1 MAHQQRRLVAIV
13 SADVVGYSRLMEAD
27 EDGTYAR
34 LKARFQEL
42 VAPKIEAFG
51 GRIVKLMGDG
61 LLAEFPSVVS
71 AVEWAVETQAVVAA
85 ANESD
90 PPDQRIEYRIGVNL
104 GDVIIDGD
112 DIYGDGVNVAARL
125 QEIAA
130 PGGVCLADDAYR
142 QVRGKVEEA
151 FADGGEVSLK
161 NISVP
166 VRVWQWSVALGGE
179 DGGARSSASTSP
191 RLSDKP
197 SIAVLP
203 FDNLSGDPEQEYF
216 ADGVV
221 EEIITSLSRISW
233 LFVIARNSSFTYKGR
248 AVDVKD
254 VGRDLG
260 VRYILEGSVRKAG
273 NRLRITGQLVDA
285 STGAHLWADRYDGSL
300 EDIFDLQDQITASVV
315 GAIAPKLERAE
326 IERIKHKPTSSL
338 DANDYYLRGMA
349 AFYQWGSKHNPEAL
363 DYFYRA
369 IDIDP
374 DYAIAYAMAA
384 RSYNQ
389 RLVTDPLSFE
399 SKDRAEA
406 ERLARRAAELGR
418 DDAIALSHAGVT
430 LGFAVRD
437 VRGGVSLTER
447 ARTLNPNLAVAWY
460 ADGWL
465 LSWLGQPDTAID
477 HVARAIQLSPQDPSI
492 FQMQSAMAFA
502 HFTTADYAQAWSW
515 SERALHDRPDHFPA
529 LIVAVASAACS
540 DRQADTD
547 ALRDRIIGLHPGM
560 GQHFL
565 STIMPY
571 EKPEDSA
578 RWSEA
583 IRKASFPP

>member
-1 MAHQQRRLVAIV
+1 MLPLAWRDRPVRDLPLPEVRIGRCPDRDRGLASEEGLSRETLEVAHQQRRLTAIV

-27 EDGTYAR
+27 EDGTYTR
-34 LKARFQEL
+34 LKAGFEEL

-61 LLAEFPSVVS
+61 LLAEFPSVAS
-71 AVEWAVETQAVVAA
+71 AVEWAVETQGVVAA
-85 ANESD
+85 ANQSE
-90 PPDQRIEYRIGVNL
+90 PRDQRIEYRIGVNL

-142 QVRGKVEEA
+142 QVRGKVKEA
-151 FADGGEVSLK
+151 FADGGDVSLK
-161 NISVP
+161 NISAP
-166 VRVWQWSVALGGE
+166 VRVWQLATALGGE
-179 DGGARSSASTSP
+179 DGSAKSSASP
-191 RLSDKP
+191 RLADKS

-233 LFVIARNSSFTYKGR
+233 LFVIARNSSFTYKGQ

-254 VGRDLG
+254 VGRNLG
-260 VRYILEGSVRKAG
+260 VRYVLEGSIRKAG
-273 NRLRITGQLVDA
+273 DRLRITGQLVDA
-285 STGAHLWADRYDGSL
+285 ATGAHLWADRYEGGL

-338 DANDYYLRGMA
+338 DANDNYLRGMA
-349 AFYQWGSKHNPEAL
+349 AFYQWGSTHNPKAL

-384 RSYNQ
+384 RCYNQ

-418 DDAIALSHAGVT
+418 DDAIALSQAGVT

-447 ARTLNPNLAVAWY
+447 ARTLNPNLA
-460 ADGWL
+460 
-465 LSWLGQPDTAID
+465 
-477 HVARAIQLSPQDPSI
+477 
-492 FQMQSAMAFA
+492 
-502 HFTTADYAQAWSW
+502 
-515 SERALHDRPDHFPA
+515 
-529 LIVAVASAACS
+529 AA
-540 DRQADTD
+540 
-547 ALRDRIIGLHPGM
+547 
-560 GQHFL
+560 
-565 STIMPY
+565 
-571 EKPEDSA
+571 
-578 RWSEA
+578 
-583 IRKASFPP
+583 